1 MSGQP
6 IVFAT
11 NQSQLP
17 RMTLSASGNLGIGT
31 SAAHTNPSIT
41 VGAET
46 ITPELIKSI
55 KHIHAFMDYA
65 AKTDH
70 TFGELWTAFNAAQKL
85 E

>member
-1 MSGQP
+1 MSGAP

-11 NQSQLP
+11 QPQLTP
-17 RMTLSASGNLGIGT
+17 RMTLSTSGNLGIGT
-31 SAAHTNPSIT
+31 STPNPSIT
-41 VGAET
+41 VGTET

-55 KHIHAFMDYA
+55 KHIHAFMEYA